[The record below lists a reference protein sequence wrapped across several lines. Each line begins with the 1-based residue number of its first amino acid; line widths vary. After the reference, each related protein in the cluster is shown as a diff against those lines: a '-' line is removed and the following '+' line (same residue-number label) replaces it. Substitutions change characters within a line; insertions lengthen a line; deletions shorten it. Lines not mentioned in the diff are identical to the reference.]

1 MTMIEFQDV
10 SAGYSRNFRVLEE
23 ISFHIGK
30 GEFVFLTGPSG
41 SGKSTLLRLIYHKLI
56 PQAGELTVADFSSNR
71 IKKRKIPYLR
81 RKLGVVFQ
89 DFSLLENR
97 TSAENVAFALE
108 VTGASRSFIR
118 SRLSRV
124 FAQLGLTGK
133 ENCFP
138 HELSGGEQQ
147 RVAIARALVGE
158 PFILIA
164 DEPTGNLDPAI
175 SMEILRLMIEIN
187 TLGTA
192 VLLASHDYSLLRGKD
207 DFRRLHLS
215 DGRLV
220 YDGPNGKFAPVPEH

>member
-1 MTMIEFQDV
+1 MIEFQNV
-10 SAGYSRNFRVLEE
+10 SAGYSRNTRVLED
-23 ISFHIGK
+23 ISFHIDK

-41 SGKSTLLRLIYHKLI
+41 SGKSTLLKLVYHELI
-56 PQAGELTVADFSSNR
+56 PQTGEVIVANFSSR
-71 IKKRKIPYLR
+71 QIKKRKIPYLR
-81 RKLGVVFQ
+81 RKLGIVFQ

-118 SRLSRV
+118 SRVARV
-124 FAQLGLTGK
+124 FAQLGISGK
-133 ENCFP
+133 EDCFP
-138 HELSGGEQQ
+138 HKLSGGEQQ

-175 SMEILRLMIEIN
+175 SMDILRLMIEIN

-192 VLLASHDYSLLRGKD
+192 VLLATHDYSLLRGKD

-215 DGRLV
+215 AGRLV
-220 YDGPNGKFAPVPEH
+220 YDGPNGKFAPVPDD

>member
-1 MTMIEFQDV
+1 MTMIEFHNV
-10 SAGYSRNFRVLEE
+10 SAGYSRNSRVLEG
-23 ISFHIGK
+23 ISFHIDK

-41 SGKSTLLRLIYHKLI
+41 SGKSTLLKLIYHELI
-56 PQAGELTVADFSSNR
+56 PQTGEVTVADFSSKK
-71 IKKRKIPYLR
+71 IKRRRIPYLR
-81 RKLGVVFQ
+81 RKLGIVFQ
-89 DFSLLENR
+89 DFALLENR
-97 TSAENVAFALE
+97 TAAENVSFALE
-108 VTGASRSFIR
+108 VTRASRSYIR
-118 SRLSRV
+118 TRLTMV
-124 FAQLGLTGK
+124 FTRLGLAGK

-175 SMEILRLMIEIN
+175 SMDILRLMIEIN

-192 VLLASHDYSLLRGKD
+192 VLLATHNYSLLKGKD

-215 DGRLV
+215 AGRLV
-220 YDGPNGKFAPVPEH
+220 YDGPNGNFAPVPED

>member
-1 MTMIEFQDV
+1 MTMIEFHNV
-10 SAGYSRNFRVLEE
+10 SAGYSRNSRVLEG
-23 ISFHIGK
+23 ISFNIDK

-41 SGKSTLLRLIYHKLI
+41 SGKSTLLKLIYHELI
-56 PQAGELTVADFSSNR
+56 PQTGEVTVADFSSKK
-71 IKKRKIPYLR
+71 IKKRRVPYLR
-81 RKLGVVFQ
+81 RKLGIVFQ
-89 DFSLLENR
+89 DFALLENR
-97 TSAENVAFALE
+97 TAAENVSFALE
-108 VTGASRSFIR
+108 VTRASRSFIR
-118 SRLSRV
+118 TRLAMV
-124 FAQLGLTGK
+124 FTRLGLAGK

-175 SMEILRLMIEIN
+175 SMDILRLMIEIN

-192 VLLASHDYSLLRGKD
+192 VLMATHNYSLLKGKD

-215 DGRLV
+215 AGRLV
-220 YDGPNGKFAPVPEH
+220 YDGPNGNFAPVPED

>member
-1 MTMIEFQDV
+1 MIEFHNV
-10 SAGYSRNFRVLEE
+10 SAGYSRNSRVLEG
-23 ISFHIGK
+23 ISFNIDK

-41 SGKSTLLRLIYHKLI
+41 SGKSTLLKLIYHELI
-56 PQAGELTVADFSSNR
+56 PQTGEVTVADFSSKK
-71 IKKRKIPYLR
+71 IKKRRVPYLR
-81 RKLGVVFQ
+81 RKLGIVFQ
-89 DFSLLENR
+89 DFALLENR
-97 TSAENVAFALE
+97 TAAENVSFALE
-108 VTGASRSFIR
+108 VTRASRSFIR
-118 SRLSRV
+118 TRLAMV
-124 FAQLGLTGK
+124 FTRLGLAGK

-175 SMEILRLMIEIN
+175 SMDILRLMIEIN

-192 VLLASHDYSLLRGKD
+192 VLMATHNYSLLKGKD

-215 DGRLV
+215 AGRLV
-220 YDGPNGKFAPVPEH
+220 YDGPNGNFAPVPED